1 VPSASLHRPPSSP
14 GPSSFWFMHDKPL
27 VTGKKPAMGRGV
39 YLAARASQP
48 GQHARSSVWCAGAQ
62 LGAKSG
68 DVARAT
74 VPSGFVP
81 IVGTC
86 QDVGVAGFTLQ
97 GGSGWASA
105 YLGPAS
111 DNVLSL
117 DAVTVGC
124 ARPWRLRSSSCSGI

>member
-1 VPSASLHRPPSSP
+1 MS
-14 GPSSFWFMHDKPL
+14 
-27 VTGKKPAMGRGV
+27 RGL
-39 YLAARASQP
+39 YLSVRASQP
-48 GQHARSSVWCAGAQ
+48 GQHACSGLWSAGAQ

-124 ARPWRLRSSSCSGI
+124 VRPWRLRFSPRSAS